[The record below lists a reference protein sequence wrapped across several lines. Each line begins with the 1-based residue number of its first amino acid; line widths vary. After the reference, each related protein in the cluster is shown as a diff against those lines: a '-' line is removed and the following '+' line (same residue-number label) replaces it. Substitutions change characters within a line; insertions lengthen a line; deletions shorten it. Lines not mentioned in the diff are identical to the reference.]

1 MMKKDRDAYTPVMQQ
16 FLRAKDEYPDAFIF
30 FRLGDFYELFFDDAL
45 VAAPLLEIALTTR
58 GKGPDGEP
66 IPMAGVPHHAVAGYI
81 QKLTELGHKV
91 ALCEQMADPS
101 TVRGVV
107 PREVVRVIT
116 PGLCLDEELL
126 DARAER
132 YLVAIVQSDERT
144 LGFAA
149 LELST
154 GQLLATS
161 LGDEG
166 ALFAEL
172 VRFAPRE
179 IRVAAQESETISE
192 TLTERIKRAMPG
204 SAVEAVAFDD
214 ARYQAA
220 EGALRESSQELLP
233 ELQAIAQPARDAA
246 AEALAYA
253 KSTQPSSA
261 LHLHRVEFYD
271 PRATLVLD
279 ETAVR
284 SLELVETL
292 SGERRGSVLAHLD
305 QTKTPMGARLL
316 RRRLL
321 SPLADIHAIRRRHD
335 EVSYLFERP
344 PLRMELRQLLSR
356 LGDLERLSTRAAM
369 GLATPRDLGVI
380 RSSLDAIAEID
391 ARLDAEAAG
400 VIDDPIAEL
409 RPKDTL
415 PELRALL
422 GRALV
427 ESPPNIERQGGIFQR
442 GYSSELDELRAIESD
457 SKEIILALEARE
469 REATKIPSLKIK
481 YTKVFG
487 YYIEVTRAHL
497 GSVPEHYQRK
507 QTVANGERYT
517 TEELSELQEKILHAG
532 DRACALEYEFF
543 LALREEVASELL
555 RLRSLSQRIAALD
568 VAANLAEIAAHFNY
582 CRPEIDDSLSLEIVE
597 GRHPIVE
604 RLAAG
609 GHFVPN
615 DVAIDVEGER
625 LLLITGPNMSGKS
638 TVMRQVALIAILA
651 QIGAFVPADSARI
664 GLIDKVFSRVGA
676 RDDLSTGQSTFMV
689 EMKEAAAMLRGA
701 TRRSLVI
708 LDEIGRGTST
718 YDGLAIAWSVA
729 EYLHDAI
736 SCRAMFATHYHEL
749 CELAETRNGV
759 AAMNVAADEFGEE
772 IIFLHKLTRGG
783 ASRSYGIAVARL
795 AGVPAPVLA
804 RAREVLEELEG
815 GGSLPSGS
823 PSRMRAIDK
832 EGRAQLDLFAS
843 APPEPEVII
852 KREESP
858 ALDALRALDVDR
870 LTPLE
875 ALNRLAELKRLAD
888 DQ

>member
-1 MMKKDRDAYTPVMQQ
+1 MKKDRDAYTPVMQQ
-16 FLRAKDEYPDAFIF
+16 FLRAKDAYPDAFIF
-30 FRLGDFYELFFDDAL
+30 FRLGDFYELFFDDA
-45 VAAPLLEIALTTR
+45 VIAAPLLEIALTSR
-58 GKGPDGEP
+58 GKGPDDEP
-66 IPMAGVPHHAVAGYI
+66 IPMAGVPHHSVAGYI

-116 PGLCLDEELL
+116 PGLCLEEELL

-132 YLVAIVQSDERT
+132 YLAAIVAEEGKI
-144 LGFAA
+144 GFAA
-149 LELST
+149 LELSI

-161 LGDEG
+161 LEDEG

-172 VRFAPRE
+172 VRFSPKE
-179 IRVAAQESETISE
+179 IRIAGPEPIAQ
-192 TLTERIKRAMPG
+192 RIKRAMPK
-204 SAVEAVAFDD
+204 AAIEVAHFDK
-214 ARYQAA
+214 ARYADAEAA
-220 EGALRESSQELLP
+220 LIESSEALLTEFQSLP
-233 ELQAIAQPARDAA
+233 DLARDAS
-246 AEALAYA
+246 AEAIAYA

-261 LHLHRVEFYD
+261 LHLHRVEAYD

-335 EVSYLFERP
+335 EVEYFFDRP
-344 PLRMELRQLLSR
+344 PLRSELRQLLGK
-356 LGDLERLSTRAAM
+356 LGDLERLATRAAM

-380 RSSLDAIAEID
+380 RSSLVGVLEIEQ
-391 ARLDAEAAG
+391 ALGREEGLIE
-400 VIDDPIAEL
+400 DPIAEL
-409 RPKDTL
+409 RPKDPL
-415 PELRALL
+415 PALRELMC
-422 GRALV
+422 RALV
-427 ESPPNIERQGGIFQR
+427 DSPPNLDRQGGIFQR
-442 GYSSELDELRAIESD
+442 GYSEALDELRAIESD

-469 REATKIPSLKIK
+469 REATGIPSLKIK

-497 GSVPEHYQRK
+497 GSVPAHYHRK
-507 QTVANGERYT
+507 QTVATGERYT
-517 TEELSELQEKILHAG
+517 TEELSELQDKIHHAG
-532 DRACALEYEFF
+532 ERASQLEYEFF
-543 LALREEVASELL
+543 VELRQKVADELL
-555 RLRSLSQRIAALD
+555 TLRSLSERLAALD
-568 VAANLAEIAAHFNY
+568 VAITLAEIAAHWNY
-582 CRPEIDDSLSLEIVE
+582 SRPEIDDSLSLDIVE

-604 RLAAG
+604 RLASG
-609 GHFVPN
+609 GNFVPN
-615 DVAIDVEGER
+615 DVSIDAEGER

-651 QIGAFVPADSARI
+651 QIGAYVPARSARI
-664 GLIDKVFSRVGA
+664 GLIDKIFSRVGA

-689 EMKEAAAMLRGA
+689 EMREAAAMLRGA

-736 SCRAMFATHYHEL
+736 GCRAMFATHYHEL
-749 CELAETRNGV
+749 CELAETREGV
-759 AAMNVAADEFGEE
+759 MAMNVAADEFGDE

-795 AGVPAPVLA
+795 AGVPSPVLA
-804 RAREVLEELEG
+804 RAREVLKELEG
-815 GGSLPSGS
+815 EGALPSGT

-832 EGRAQLDLFAS
+832 DGRAQLDLFAS
-843 APPEPEVII
+843 HTEPEIVVE
-852 KREESP
+852 RETSP
-858 ALDALRALDVDR
+858 VLDAIRALDINR

-875 ALNRLAELKRLAD
+875 ALNELAQLKAALEKDR
-888 DQ
+888 Q